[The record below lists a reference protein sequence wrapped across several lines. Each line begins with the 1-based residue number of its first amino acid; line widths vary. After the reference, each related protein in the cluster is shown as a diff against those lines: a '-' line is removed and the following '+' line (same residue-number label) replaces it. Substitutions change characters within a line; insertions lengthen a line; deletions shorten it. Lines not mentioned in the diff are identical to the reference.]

1 MSVSIIL
8 TAYNRANQLAKTLKS
23 ILMQD
28 YHPIE
33 TIVVEDGDDGRT
45 QYIAKQSGVRYIQ
58 KKRPDLPVFQNP
70 AKVHNLGIRAAQND
84 IVILQGGEVTYLNP
98 TDVSK
103 LIAPILED
111 SSLITTPCVQNL
123 RQDGYMEE
131 WYVHPTEG
139 RRAGWIVNFCLAMTR
154 ERLLHV
160 QGFEEGF
167 EGYGYE
173 DDHLL
178 FCLRENGGKTIFVPE
193 VVVAH
198 QWHDRSKY
206 VFSQGFTGIDSPQ
219 YAYGNGLREQVAAGL
234 RPAIAN
240 YGKEWGRG

>member
-8 TAYNRANQLAKTLKS
+8 TAFNRANQLDKTLKS
-23 ILMQD
+23 IAMQD
-28 YHPIE
+28 YRPLE
-33 TIVVEDGDDGRT
+33 VIVVEDGDDGRT
-45 QYIAKQSGVRYIQ
+45 QHIARQNGARYIQ

-70 AKVHNLGIRAAQND
+70 ARAHNLGIRAAQND
-84 IVILQGGEVTYLNP
+84 IVILQGAEVKYLNP

-103 LIAPILED
+103 LVAPILED
-111 SSLITTPCVQNL
+111 PSLITSPCVQNL
-123 RQDGYMEE
+123 RQDGTMEE

-154 ERLLHV
+154 ERLLQI
-160 QGFEEGF
+160 QGFDEGF

-173 DDHLL
+173 DDYLT
-178 FCLRENGGKTIFVPE
+178 FCLRKNGGNIIFVPE

-206 VFSQGFTGIDSPQ
+206 VFYPGFTGIDSPQ
-219 YAYGNGLREQVAAGL
+219 YAYGDGLRNRVEAGL
-234 RPAIAN
+234 QPAIAN
-240 YGKEWGRG
+240 LGREWGRG